1 MSRPTAPRAT
11 YRLQFN
17 ASFTFSDAEALVPYL
32 SGLGISHIYASPL
45 LKARP
50 ESPHGYD
57 IVDHGSLNPE
67 VGSED
72 EFRAFIG
79 TLHKAGMG
87 LIMDFV
93 PNHMGVN
100 HSDNSWWLSVLEWG
114 RASLYAEFFDIDWD
128 PSERSLQGKLLL
140 PVLGRQYGETLHA
153 GELEFRFEPQSG
165 TFSVFYYDHRFPI
178 TPPSYRQVL
187 TEAVRLEPA
196 AADALGSLRDGFG
209 RLRAGGRRPRHYGE
223 LLSRSETLKAE
234 LAAHY
239 TGSDAVRSAVDQAV
253 TLFNG
258 RPGDAKSYDS
268 LHRLLE
274 AQPYRPAYWR
284 VAANEINYRRFF
296 DINDLAGIR
305 MEREEVFSLTHELVL
320 RMVKD
325 GSLDGLRLDHIDGL
339 RDPKAYLNALQDA
352 AAYRRGSDEEIEEH
366 PAYLAGLPLYVLV
379 EKILAPHE
387 QLRGDWP
394 VHGTTGYEFM
404 ALVAEVLTDPGGE
417 EPLNA
422 LYHRTVPA
430 AQDYEEVV
438 IDAKYRVM
446 IDSLASELNVLANQL
461 SRLAKEDRRTRDY
474 SRLGIRRALA
484 DVIAQFPVY
493 RTYVDRD
500 GSWESDRRDIDW
512 AIGKAAKLSTMAD
525 GSVYDFLRSVL
536 ILSPEFRAS
545 RRKKVVDLA
554 MRMQQL
560 TAPVTAKAEEDTA
573 YYRYV
578 RFLPRCEVGSRP
590 NRFYSSPQAFHLE
603 NKRRIAKWPYSL
615 LSTATHDHK
624 RGEDLR
630 ARLLVLSEWPAFWQE
645 TVERL
650 EEVSRLL
657 AGQIEPRVSPRDEYL
672 LFQTIVGAWPPGMT
686 AGDDESVRAFLHRL
700 QAYATKAAREAKI
713 ETTWTAP
720 NEEYE
725 AALYSFLD
733 SLLSP
738 EKGEV
743 ALRRIEEAV
752 RKIEVPGVVNSLA
765 QTLLKLTVPGVPDI
779 YQGCEGW
786 DFSLVDPDNRRPVD
800 FETRRRTLAQFE
812 AAVGPLGPEDRF
824 LHDLLSGW
832 ADGRIKSFLIWRVL
846 SYRRSRPELFSE
858 GEYLPLEA
866 EGDGEKRVL
875 AFMRRQGDRKAIVV
889 VPRLVASQID
899 ALPLATG
906 WNDTRVQVPK
916 DGDETWENIFD
927 NARYRV
933 TPDDAGGEGEL
944 FLAEVLSRFP
954 VALLTNPVGPVPE

>member
-1 MSRPTAPRAT
+1 
-11 YRLQFN
+11 LQFN
-17 ASFTFSDAEALVPYL
+17 ASFTFKDAEKLVPYL
-32 SGLGISHIYASPL
+32 SGMGISHIYASPL

-67 VGSED
+67 IGSEE
-72 EFRAFIG
+72 EFRHFVE

-114 RASLYAEFFDIDWD
+114 RASLYADFFDIDWD

-140 PVLGRQYGETLHA
+140 PVLGSQYGETLHA
-153 GELEFRFEPQSG
+153 GELEFRFDPQSG

-187 TEAVRLEPA
+187 TEAIRLEPA
-196 AADALGSLRDGFG
+196 AADSLGSLRDGFG

-223 LLSRSETLKAE
+223 LLSRCEALKAE
-234 LAAHY
+234 LAAQY
-239 TGSDAVRSAVDQAV
+239 AGSETVRQAIDQSV
-253 TLFNG
+253 SFFNG
-258 RPGDAKSYDS
+258 RPGDAKSYDA

-325 GSLDGLRLDHIDGL
+325 GSIDGLRLDHIDGL
-339 RDPKAYLNALQDA
+339 RDPKAYLNALQDSV
-352 AAYRRGSDEEIEEH
+352 AYRRGSDEDVEEH
-366 PAYLAGLPLYVLV
+366 PSYLAGLPLYVLV

-387 QLRGDWP
+387 QLREDWP
-394 VHGTTGYEFM
+394 VHGTTGYDFM
-404 ALVAEVLTDPGGE
+404 SLVAEVLTDPAGE
-417 EPLNA
+417 EPLEE
-422 LYHRTVPA
+422 LYHRAVPEA
-430 AQDYEEVV
+430 REYEEVV

-484 DVIAQFPVY
+484 DVIAHFPVY

-512 AIGKAAKLSTMAD
+512 AIGKAVKLSTMAD
-525 GSVYDFLRSVL
+525 RSVYDFLRSVL
-536 ILSPEFRAS
+536 VLSPEFRAS

-554 MRMQQL
+554 MKMQQF

-603 NKRRIAKWPYSL
+603 NKRRVTKWPYSL

-624 RGEDLR
+624 RGEDVR
-630 ARLLVLSEWPAFWQE
+630 ARLLVLSEWPRFWQE
-645 TVERL
+645 AVERL
-650 EEVSRLL
+650 QEVSRLL
-657 AGQIEPRVSPRDEYL
+657 VGQIEPRVSPRDEYL
-672 LFQTIVGAWPPGMT
+672 LFQVILGAWPPGMV
-686 AGDDESVRAFLHRL
+686 AGDHEAVTDFLERL
-700 QAYATKAAREAKI
+700 QGYAIKAAREAKM

-725 AALYSFLD
+725 AALNHFLE

-738 EKGEV
+738 DKGDV
-743 ALRRIEEAV
+743 ALRRIEETV
-752 RKIEVPGVVNSLA
+752 RKVEVPGIVNSLS
-765 QTLLKLTVPGVPDI
+765 QTLLKLTAPGVPDV
-779 YQGCEGW
+779 YQGCERW

-800 FETRRRTLAQFE
+800 FEARQSTLAEFE
-812 AAVGPLGPEDRF
+812 SAVSSLGPEDRF
-824 LHDLLSGW
+824 LHDLLVGW
-832 ADGRIKSFLIWRVL
+832 ADGKIKSYLIWRTL
-846 SYRRSRPELFSE
+846 SFRKERPELFAE
-858 GEYLPLEA
+858 GDYLPLEA
-866 EGDGEKRVL
+866 QGNGEKRVV
-875 AFMRRQGDRKAIVV
+875 AFMRRQGDQGAIVIA
-889 VPRLVASQID
+889 PRLVASHID
-899 ALPLATG
+899 ALPLASG
-906 WNDTRVQVPK
+906 WEDTRIILPEGI
-916 DGDETWENIFD
+916 DGTWESIFD
-927 NARYRV
+927 KARYQV
-933 TPDDAGGEGEL
+933 ETGGPDGEPGL
-944 FLAEVLSRFP
+944 PVAEVLGRFP
-954 VALLTNPVGPVPE
+954 VALLTNPAETV